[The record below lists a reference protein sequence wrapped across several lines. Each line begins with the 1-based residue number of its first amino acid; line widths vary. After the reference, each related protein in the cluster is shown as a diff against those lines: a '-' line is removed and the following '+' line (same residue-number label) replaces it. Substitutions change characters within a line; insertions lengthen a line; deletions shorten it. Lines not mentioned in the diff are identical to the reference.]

1 MKSEMKTALDKL
13 ATQGWKAKGKKI
25 GKVYV
30 FKKFGDAMAFMVRMA
45 FEIEKLDHHPE
56 WTNVYNKITVNL
68 TTHSAGD
75 VTMKDVELA
84 GIMDKIA
91 AGFIKG

>member
-1 MKSEMKTALDKL
+1 MKPELKTVLDKL
-13 ATQGWKAKGKKI
+13 TTRGWKYDDDKLVKLYA
-25 GKVYV
+25 
-30 FKKFGDAMAFMVRMA
+30 FKDFGDAMAFMVRLLP
-45 FEIEKLDHHPE
+45 EIEKLDHHPE

-68 TTHSAGD
+68 STHSAKA

-91 AGFIKG
+91 AGFVKG

>member
-1 MKSEMKTALDKL
+1 MKPELKTALDKL
-13 ATQGWKAKGKKI
+13 TVQGWKSAGDKI
-25 GKVYV
+25 VKNYI
-30 FKKFGDAMAFMVRMA
+30 FKSFNDAMAFMARMKP
-45 FEIEKLDHHPE
+45 EIDKLDHHPE

-68 TTHSAGD
+68 STHSAMA

-91 AGFIKG
+91 ANFPKG